1 MFPPLKLSNMR
12 SPHEHPLV
20 VIPFAYYLSM
30 LTDEYRYKV
39 LKLLAENP
47 NLSQRELAREL
58 GISLGKVNYCVQALI
73 EKGMVKASNF
83 KNSQNKPA
91 YAYLLTPKGM
101 EDKAKVTARF
111 LNRKLAE
118 YEALQAEIE
127 LLRKEILVNES
138 KG

>member
-1 MFPPLKLSNMR
+1 
-12 SPHEHPLV
+12 
-20 VIPFAYYLSM
+20 M

-47 NLSQRELAREL
+47 HLSQRELAREL

-91 YAYLLTPKGM
+91 YAYLLTPKGL

>member
-1 MFPPLKLSNMR
+1 MR

-20 VIPFAYYLSM
+20 VMPFAYYLSM

-47 NLSQRELAREL
+47 HLSQRELAREL

-127 LLRKEILVNES
+127 LLRKEILVNEG